1 MYLETA
7 EVEEIMD
14 IKGVPYPR
22 GVRFRQIIV
31 TGPPGSGKTTLIN
44 KLRGWP
50 EEGYLD
56 LTGNRWWRSPVLALR
71 PREVH
76 IGLPFVGRSKA
87 LTVFEQAWLEAPSA
101 LEPERIPVPKEKRWF
116 FSTDWRNKYV
126 FDFQLPPARQ
136 IYDLRLTRATVGSHP
151 VDQETSLEQVE
162 QQVAVYR
169 ELALYLHTHGLQVYV
184 RREFGGPPQRIL
196 STAYF

>member
-7 EVEEIMD
+7 EVEEIMQ
-14 IKGVPYPR
+14 IKGVPYPQ
-22 GVRFRQIIV
+22 GTRFRQIIV

-56 LTGNRWWRSPVLALR
+56 LSGKCWWRSPVLALR

-76 IGLPFVGRSKA
+76 LGLPFSRRNKA

-101 LEPERIPVPKEKRWF
+101 LAPERIPLPPEKRWF
-116 FSTDWRNKYV
+116 FSTDWRNKYL
-126 FDFQLPPARQ
+126 FDFLLPPAKQ

-151 VDQETSLEQVE
+151 VDLEASLEQVE
-162 QQVAVYR
+162 QQVAVYE
-169 ELALYLHTHGLQVYV
+169 ELALYLHSNGLQVCV
-184 RREFGGPPQRIL
+184 RREFGGRPQRIL